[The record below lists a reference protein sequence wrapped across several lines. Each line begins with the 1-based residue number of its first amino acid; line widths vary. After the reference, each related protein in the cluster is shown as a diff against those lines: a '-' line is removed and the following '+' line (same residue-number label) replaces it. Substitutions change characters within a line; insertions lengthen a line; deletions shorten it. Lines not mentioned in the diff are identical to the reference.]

1 MKPAVETV
9 RTSFAGVA
17 ESVDRL
23 GAVAPAYVPPEEMTT
38 CVGRSI
44 YSPESLMEE

>member
-1 MKPAVETV
+1 MKPAVEIV

-17 ESVDRL
+17 ESVERL
-23 GAVAPAYVPPEEMTT
+23 DAVVPSYVPPEETTT
-38 CVGRSI
+38 CVGRSM